1 MADQVVPDL
10 EEAPGVGGE
19 EHGEPGGR
27 PGRSRQ
33 PGRGRVHRQD
43 RVHAEILIP
52 HLSQTLVDSIS
63 QDVCSFYQ
71 KVDEIDKR
79 KQT

>member
-19 EHGEPGGR
+19 EHGEAGGR

-52 HLSQTLVDSIS
+52 YLSHIQLYIIFIYNSH
-63 QDVCSFYQ
+63 DVCS
-71 KVDEIDKR
+71 
-79 KQT
+79 